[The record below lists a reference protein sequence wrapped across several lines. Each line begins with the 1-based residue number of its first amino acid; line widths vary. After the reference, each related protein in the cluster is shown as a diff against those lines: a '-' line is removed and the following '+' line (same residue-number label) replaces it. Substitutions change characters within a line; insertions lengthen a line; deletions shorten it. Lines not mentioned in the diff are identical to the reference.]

1 MVKAQ
6 GIIGRA
12 ALMWTASLVVLI
24 ASLATPLAQAQKRPE
39 RVKSLRLYV
48 FDCGTLDMPD
58 PGRYNFKREELATN
72 LMSDACFLI
81 VHPQGTLMWDT
92 GVVPDGDFKA
102 DGTPVKIGY
111 ATATKPLLPQ
121 LAAVGYTPRDITYVA
136 FSHFHYDH
144 VANGNAF
151 ARSTW
156 LVRQKERDIMFA
168 EPPSDRTVPANY
180 AALKNS
186 KTVIV
191 EDDEYDVFGD
201 GSVIMKSAPG
211 HSPDHQVLLLK
222 LEKTGPVLLSG
233 DLWHYPEER
242 KFDRYPTTEFD
253 VEQTKKSRAAIEE
266 YLKKT
271 GAQLWIQHDYIANQK
286 LKKAPEFY
294 E

>member
-1 MVKAQ
+1 MSPKKISQ
-6 GIIGRA
+6 R
-12 ALMWTASLVVLI
+12 LTASLLFALLI
-24 ASLATPLAQAQKRPE
+24 ASASHASAQKRPE
-39 RVKSLRLYV
+39 AVKSPRLYV

-58 PGRYNFKREELATN
+58 VGRYNFKREELATN
-72 LMSDACFLI
+72 FMSDACFLI
-81 VHPQGTLMWDT
+81 VHPRGTLIWDT

-102 DGTPVKIGY
+102 DGKPVKINY

-121 LAAVGYTPRDITYVA
+121 LALAAYTPRDITYVA

-144 VANGNAF
+144 VANGNVF
-151 ARSTW
+151 AGATW

-180 AALKNS
+180 MALKNA

-191 EDDEYDVFGD
+191 KDDEYDVFGD
-201 GSVIMKSAPG
+201 GAVIMKSAPG

-222 LEKTGPVLLSG
+222 LAKTGPVLLSG

-242 KFDRYPTTEFD
+242 KFDRYPNTEFD
-253 VEQTKKSRAAIEE
+253 REQTKKSRSVIEA
-266 YLKKT
+266 YLKNT
-271 GAQLWIQHDYIANQK
+271 GAQLWIQHDYMANQK
-286 LKKAPEFY
+286 LKKAPLFY